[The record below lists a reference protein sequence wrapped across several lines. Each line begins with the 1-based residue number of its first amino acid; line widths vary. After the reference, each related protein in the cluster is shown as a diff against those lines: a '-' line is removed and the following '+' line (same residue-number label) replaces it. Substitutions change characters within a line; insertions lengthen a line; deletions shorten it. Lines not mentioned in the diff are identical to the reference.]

1 MRIKTICSLQT
12 RKAMACAV
20 YETAPTSL
28 EWKLQ
33 LAVRLTREKTWYAA
47 PDWTYRFCHMWKKW
61 YATFDWFTSVCELC
75 GFSVCKY
82 QYVYNK
88 IEYCLGSCLEL
99 LSAWLVIAVCQDS
112 SVFLTRELPLSMTCA
127 FSKSIVMPSSHAW
140 LAMLEPLLKT
150 LVFRMCSFFQ
160 VCKHLPV
167 SPMKFHV
174 QSEQGIL

>member
-1 MRIKTICSLQT
+1 MRCTK
-12 RKAMACAV
+12 
-20 YETAPTSL
+20 L

-112 SVFLTRELPLSMTCA
+112 SVFLTRELPLSITRALLSTKSPARTAPGITTEKRVDAYTLEKRSTYETPKFLKMVPILPTMRG
-127 FSKSIVMPSSHAW
+127 SKATLLILRMHA
-140 LAMLEPLLKT
+140 LSTEAI
-150 LVFRMCSFFQ
+150 
-160 VCKHLPV
+160 HA
-167 SPMKFHV
+167 
-174 QSEQGIL
+174 